1 MPDSPLDANVA
12 PATARRLAAFAAQAA
27 PDDWS
32 EVDLSILEEKRA
44 AVPPLPLDLLPQ
56 PWRDWTSDTASST
69 AASVDYVA
77 QTVLAAL
84 AGLCGAGV
92 GVRITPA
99 WCEPP
104 VLWQAIVG
112 ERSTGKSSAL
122 APMRRLL
129 GAIEEER
136 RVFDD
141 ERRERHA
148 EQARAVGAREAFVET
163 IGEVVSGNPRGVISW
178 RDAPSAW
185 LDDGNGRA
193 RWLQAWD
200 AGAVTIERPR
210 GEAPLNLESFPV
222 SVLATIQPDRL
233 KETLRENDDALP
245 ARFLYA
251 WPGAQ
256 PYRALADLRIARD
269 DEALG
274 MLRRLARLARTPSDP
289 LALAFDQHGVKAM
302 DGFLAGLHAERRR
315 TEGLEAAWLGK
326 GRAAVARLAGA
337 LELLA
342 WSGSGAPGLPGQIG
356 RDQVEAAANLWTGYF
371 RPHARALFDRV
382 APTDF
387 SRRVRRVARWLKDS
401 CATVVSRE
409 DVRCRALARTVNA
422 DEAQQVLY
430 RLDFLGFVRPDLA
443 DDSGGRG
450 RPARRWQIN
459 PALANAQSDYRTTGK
474 YRKIVMRYRGW
485 RRFRAR
491 LPSAAFADLQ
501 FPEAHS
507 LFCLRQP
514 K

>member
-1 MPDSPLDANVA
+1 MPDSLH
-12 PATARRLAAFAAQAA
+12 
-27 PDDWS
+27 DWS

-44 AVPPLPLDLLPQ
+44 AVPPFPLDLLPQ

-69 AASVDYVA
+69 AAPVDYVA

-92 GVRITPA
+92 VVRITPA
-99 WCEPP
+99 WCEPL
-104 VLWQAIVG
+104 VLWQAMVG
-112 ERSTGKSSAL
+112 EPSTGKSSAL

-129 GAIEEER
+129 GSIEEER
-136 RVFDD
+136 RVLDD

-148 EQARAVGAREAFVET
+148 EQAKAVGACEAFVPSQTVVADEPVET
-163 IGEVVSGNPRGVISW
+163 IGAVISGNPRGVISW
-178 RDAPSAW
+178 RDAPLAW
-185 LDDGNGRA
+185 LDDRTGRA

-200 AGAVTIERPR
+200 AGPVTIERPR
-210 GEAPLNLESFPV
+210 GETPLHLESFPV

-233 KETLRENDDALP
+233 QEALRENDDALA

-256 PYRALADLRIARD
+256 PYRALADLQIARD
-269 DEALG
+269 DEALQ

-289 LALAFDQHGVKAM
+289 LVLVFDQHGVKAL
-302 DGFLAGLHAERRR
+302 DGFLAGLHAERCK

-342 WSGSGAPGLPGQIG
+342 WSGSGAPGLPGHIG

-401 CATVVSRE
+401 RATVVSRE
-409 DVRCRALARTVNA
+409 DVRCHALSRTVDA

-443 DDSGGRG
+443 DDGGGRG
-450 RPARRWQIN
+450 RPARRWRIN
-459 PALANAQSDYRTTGK
+459 PALANAQPDYRTTGNTGNTGK
-474 YRKIVMRYRGW
+474 
-485 RRFRAR
+485 
-491 LPSAAFADLQ
+491 
-501 FPEAHS
+501 
-507 LFCLRQP
+507 
-514 K
+514 

>member
-1 MPDSPLDANVA
+1 MPDSSLDANGA
-12 PATARRLAAFAAQAA
+12 SAIARRLAAFAAAQAV
-27 PDDWS
+27 PDDWR
-32 EVDLSILEEKRA
+32 EIDLSILEEKRA
-44 AVPPLPLDLLPQ
+44 AVPPFPVDLLPQ

-69 AASVDYVA
+69 AAPVDYVA

-92 GVRITPA
+92 VVRITPA
-99 WCEPP
+99 WCEPL
-104 VLWQAIVG
+104 VLWQAMVG
-112 ERSTGKSSAL
+112 EPSTGKSSAL

-129 GAIEEER
+129 GSIEEER
-136 RVFDD
+136 RALDD

-148 EQARAVGAREAFVET
+148 EQAKAAGACEAFVPSQIVVADAPVET

-178 RDAPSAW
+178 RDAPLAW
-185 LDDGNGRA
+185 LACPERSRRACPERSRRDDDRNGRA

-200 AGAVTIERPR
+200 AGAVTIERQR
-210 GEAPLNLESFPV
+210 GETPLHLESFPV

-233 KETLRENDDALP
+233 KEALRENDDGLA

-256 PYRALADLRIARD
+256 PYRALADLQIARD
-269 DEALG
+269 DEALE
-274 MLRRLARLARTPSDP
+274 MLRRLARLALP
-289 LALAFDQHGVKAM
+289 FDQHGVKAL
-302 DGFLAGLHAERRR
+302 DGFLAGLHAERCK

-342 WSGSGAPGLPGQIG
+342 WSGSSAPGLPGHIG

-401 CATVVSRE
+401 RATVVSRE
-409 DVRCRALARTVNA
+409 DVRCHALARTVNA
-422 DEAQQVLY
+422 DDAQQVLY
-430 RLDFLGFVRPDLA
+430 RLDSLGFVRPDLA
-443 DDSGGRG
+443 DDGGGRG

-459 PALANAQSDYRTTGK
+459 PALANA
-474 YRKIVMRYRGW
+474 
-485 RRFRAR
+485 
-491 LPSAAFADLQ
+491 
-501 FPEAHS
+501 
-507 LFCLRQP
+507 
-514 K
+514 